1 MSVNSRF
8 KAIYVT
14 GQRNELYRE
23 RIPEYSCETEE
34 AVDIEILVIS
44 RNGDKKNQAIY
55 QNNK

>member
-14 GQRNELYRE
+14 GQRKDLYRE
-23 RIPEYSCETEE
+23 RIPEYSCATEE

-44 RNGDKKNQAIY
+44 RNGDKKNQ
-55 QNNK
+55 NNLSK

>member
-8 KAIYVT
+8 EAIYLT

-23 RIPEYSCETEE
+23 RIPECSCVTEE

-44 RNGDKKNQAIY
+44 RNGDKKNQ
-55 QNNK
+55 NNLSK

>member
-14 GQRNELYRE
+14 GQRKDLFRE
-23 RIPEYSCETEE
+23 RIPEYSCATEE

>member
-1 MSVNSRF
+1 MSVNSGF
-8 KAIYVT
+8 KAIYVM